1 MSTGEVCIK
10 QIQPACIRPSAGA
23 MCIATMIGK
32 YQLGKTIGEGT
43 FAKVKIAVN
52 MQTGQQV
59 AVKIIH
65 KQMIMENKL
74 MHQVTREIETMKL
87 LHHPNIVRIHE
98 VLATKTKI
106 YLIMDYIAGG
116 RLSDKIAYLKR
127 LTEGEARKYFQQLI
141 DAVDYC
147 HLRGVCHRDLKPE
160 NLLLDWK
167 GDLKVSDFG
176 LSVLKKPNTLLSTSC
191 GSPGYIAPEVI
202 AGKRYDGIAADVWS
216 CGVVLYELLAGYL
229 PFDDSNILNVY
240 RKISKA
246 EYACPRWFT
255 AGPRRVIFKILDPN
269 ASRRMTVA
277 EVMQDEWFKTDYE
290 PSEGK
295 TEDVIKLD
303 DVDAAF
309 GTVMKDSNDQSKKQ
323 SNFINAFQLIAM
335 SNDLD
340 LSGLF
345 KEKNDE
351 NCKRRFG
358 SKYTMSE
365 TIEKIEAAAN
375 NVQLSVKRMN
385 QSKIK
390 LHEPKKMTKSRSYF
404 TLAAEVIEVTPAYC
418 MVEISK
424 STGDVMEYT
433 EFCRSLSTA
442 LIDKPGCSIADAT
455 NPIRQRMRI
464 ERQQR

>member
-1 MSTGEVCIK
+1 MGV
-10 QIQPACIRPSAGA
+10 
-23 MCIATMIGK
+23 ATMIGK

-52 MQTGQQV
+52 VQTGQQV
-59 AVKIIH
+59 AMKIID
-65 KQMIMENKL
+65 KQMIMESKL
-74 MHQVTREIETMKL
+74 MHQVMREIKTMKL
-87 LHHPNIVRIHE
+87 LHHPNIVRIYE

-106 YLIMDYIAGG
+106 YLIMEYVAGG
-116 RLSDKIAYLKR
+116 RLSDKIAYMKR

-202 AGKRYDGIAADVWS
+202 AGKSYDGTAADVWS

-229 PFDDSNILNVY
+229 PFDDPNMLNVY
-240 RKISKA
+240 RKISRA
-246 EYACPRWFT
+246 EYVCPRWFT
-255 AGPRRVIFKILDPN
+255 AGPRRLVFKILDPN

-277 EVMQDEWFKTDYE
+277 EIMQDEWFQTDYK

-295 TEDVIKLD
+295 TEDHINLD

-309 GTVMKDSNDQSKKQ
+309 DTIMKGSNDQNKQ
-323 SNFINAFQLIAM
+323 PNFINAFQLIAM

-345 KEKNDE
+345 KEKSDE

-358 SKYTMSE
+358 SKYSISE

-375 NVQLSVKRMN
+375 NVQLAVERMN

-404 TLAAEVIEVTPAYC
+404 TLAAEVIEVTPTHC

-424 STGDVMEYT
+424 SAGNVMEYT

-442 LIDKPGCSIADAT
+442 LIDKAGCSVSDRS
-455 NPIRQRMRI
+455 NSIR
-464 ERQQR
+464 